1 MGEQWVSRLL
11 ILSLHI
17 WLAWRKADAMMTIKE
32 LGRARQGVM
41 CSTTNVQ
48 KTKQNN
54 HQPFINVKFLFCFTQ
69 EIGPTQHLLQQQQKK
84 KEKTKSESKQ
94 VGRFKSLN
102 DRWMRTNR
110 SHSYTQHAG
119 REWTL
124 QHTQC
129 CTLCYTQREPGKK
142 KRTQDGMKTK
152 NPTPLNV
159 QYINYISI
167 YFLIVLPAAVY
178 LTTFHLCQTII
189 FQSTSVG
196 RLRSWFEV
204 STTQTSL

>member
-69 EIGPTQHLLQQQQKK
+69 EIGPTQHLLQQQQKRK
-84 KEKTKSESKQ
+84 RKQKVKVNKLVDLSLWMTGEWERTEATAIHNMQDESEHYNTHNAVHFVTPGESLGKRNAHKMGWKQ
-94 VGRFKSLN
+94 RIRL
-102 DRWMRTNR
+102 
-110 SHSYTQHAG
+110 HSMY
-119 REWTL
+119 
-124 QHTQC
+124 
-129 CTLCYTQREPGKK
+129 
-142 KRTQDGMKTK
+142 
-152 NPTPLNV
+152 
-159 QYINYISI
+159 
-167 YFLIVLPAAVY
+167 
-178 LTTFHLCQTII
+178 
-189 FQSTSVG
+189 ST
-196 RLRSWFEV
+196 
-204 STTQTSL
+204 